1 MLGRRALIAIAT
13 GAAAALAA
21 AGVAGAGTGDRPMSG
36 SCDTTFSI
44 PNTGVISITGTCL
57 LTHLGLARYTA
68 TQTALPNADGTL
80 HLTITGFYTAANGD
94 ILRST
99 LDGTGR
105 FTATGVAYS
114 TTETFTG
121 GTGRFAN
128 ASGSDADEGVAAFTG
143 ATTGTSSFVTSGQI
157 AY

>member
-1 MLGRRALIAIAT
+1 MLGRRFLIAIAT

-21 AGVAGAGTGDRPMSG
+21 AGVAPAGTADRPMSG

-44 PNTGVISITGTCL
+44 SNTGVISITGTCL
-57 LTHLGLARYTA
+57 LTHLGRASYTA
-68 TQTALPNADGTL
+68 TQTAVPNPDGTL

-99 LDGTGR
+99 LDGTAR

-121 GTGRFAN
+121 GTGRFAD

-143 ATTGTSSFVTSGQI
+143 ATTGTSSFATSGQI